1 MPERSGEVVMRTA
14 LWAQAL
20 VEHGM
25 LSGMAAK
32 VGSAF
37 DAIEAS
43 FQSHPAVWLMAAAIG
58 VLVLVRGRR

>member
-1 MPERSGEVVMRTA
+1 MTTVI
-14 LWAQAL
+14 WAQAL

-43 FQSHPAVWLMAAAIG
+43 FQNHPAVWLIGAGIG